1 MTIYNH
7 TVTFQDI
14 ERIAIE
20 NMVQEAIET
29 FKLQHPDGSPPV
41 PWVWESILEKFRHAD
56 MSLLSTN
63 NFAEDGNTIFMN
75 GFKPESD

>member
-20 NMVQEAIET
+20 NMVNDSIAK
-29 FKLQHPDGSPPV
+29 FKELHAEDGLPV
-41 PWVWESILEKFRHAD
+41 PWVWESILHKFRNAD
-56 MSLLSTN
+56 IHLLSGN
-63 NFAEDGNTIFMN
+63 NFAEGGNTIFIN
-75 GFKPESD
+75 IHDESS

>member
-20 NMVQEAIET
+20 NMVNEAIAK
-29 FKLQHPDGSPPV
+29 FKLEHADDGLPV
-41 PWVWESILEKFRHAD
+41 PWVWESILDKFRRAD
-56 MSLLSTN
+56 IRQLSGN
-63 NFAEDGNTIFMN
+63 NFAEGGNTIFIN
-75 GFKPESD
+75 ISDEK

>member
-20 NMVQEAIET
+20 NMVNEAISK
-29 FKLQHPDGSPPV
+29 FKQKHAKDGLPV
-41 PWVWESILEKFRHAD
+41 PWVLESILEKFRRAD
-56 MSLLSTN
+56 IRQLSGN
-63 NFAEDGNTIFMN
+63 NFAEGGNTIFIN
-75 GFKPESD
+75 ISDEN